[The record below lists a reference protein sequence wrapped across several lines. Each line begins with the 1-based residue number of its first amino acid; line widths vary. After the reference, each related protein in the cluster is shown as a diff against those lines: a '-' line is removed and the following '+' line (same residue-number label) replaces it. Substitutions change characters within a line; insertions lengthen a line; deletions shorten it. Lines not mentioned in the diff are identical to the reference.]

1 MIRPAVKL
9 ALRWSISLGLI
20 LMLLLWIEPG
30 RVLAELGQIDPSW
43 LLLALAVSGIQVGL
57 SAWRW
62 QFTAQRLGLNLPWR
76 RAFSDYYLASLIN
89 QVLPGGL
96 VGDAWRAHRHGRQSG
111 QRGRAWRAV
120 IIERA
125 SGQLVVVLLTAAAVA
140 VVPSWRAALLN
151 ISPGLT
157 MALLLLIVTV
167 VIGLSAY
174 LARRWPDVFQV
185 LRKDT
190 HLALL
195 APKAWPVQLASSLL
209 IVASYTL
216 VFALTARGLGIGLDF
231 LLLMALAMP
240 VLLAMLIPVTV
251 AGWGFREAAAA
262 GIWLSLGMNPEQGIA
277 VALAY
282 GLVILVASLPGLI
295 VFAPHI
301 ETRIKACSEAP

>member
-1 MIRPAVKL
+1 VTRPAAKL
-9 ALRWSISLGLI
+9 VLRWSISLGLI
-20 LMLLLWIEPG
+20 GLLLILIEPG
-30 RVLAELGQIDPSW
+30 RVLAELGDLDPGW
-43 LLLALAVSGIQVGL
+43 LILALAVSVFQVGL

-76 RAFSDYYLASLIN
+76 RAFFDYYLASLIN

-96 VGDAWRAHRHGRQSG
+96 VGDAWRAHRHGRHSG

-125 SGQLVVVLLTAAAVA
+125 SGQLVVVLLTAAALA
-140 VVPSWRAALLN
+140 MVPSWRAALVN

-157 MALLLLIVTV
+157 MALLLLVITV
-167 VIGLSAY
+167 VIGLFGY
-174 LARRWPDVFQV
+174 LARRWPELFQA

-190 HLALL
+190 HCALL
-195 APKAWPVQLASSLL
+195 APRAWPVQLASSLL
-209 IVASYTL
+209 IVVSYTL

-282 GLVILVASLPGLI
+282 GLVILVASLPGLL
-295 VFAPHI
+295 VLAPRF
-301 ETRIKACSEAP
+301 ETQTKACSEVP